1 VAVARPAATHSE
13 DDAQRLEL
21 KMSQSSSKHRYEAI
35 AREIRTP
42 AGVTWSALDEV
53 SVALA
58 AKSNCADP
66 KIQEVIE
73 MARLGVKRLLRLADR
88 LDMIAEY
95 EEGALQLQRYHVD
108 LRDVVGEAADQATY
122 LAARRS
128 ITASRN
134 VGKKAA
140 IAHVDARWLGV
151 ALVEVC
157 TNAYRFARNEIRI
170 VLTHADPVVILIE
183 DDGPGFAID
192 RGERRG
198 GGLGVSLDMARR
210 IIEAHGGKLHQR
222 ESTLPVRHER
232 PGAAIAMEFPLTVAA

>member
-1 VAVARPAATHSE
+1 
-13 DDAQRLEL
+13 
-21 KMSQSSSKHRYEAI
+21 MSSSQTSSKHRYEAI

-58 AKSNCADP
+58 ANPGCKDP
-66 KIQEVIE
+66 KILEVIE
-73 MARLGVKRLLRLADR
+73 MARLGVRRLLRLADR

-108 LRDVVGEAADQATY
+108 LRDVVDEAANQATY

-134 VGKKAA
+134 VGQKAA
-140 IAHVDARWLGV
+140 IAHVDARWLGA
-151 ALVEVC
+151 ALLEVC
-157 TNAYRFARNEIRI
+157 SNAYRFARNEIRI
-170 VLTHADPVVILIE
+170 VLTNTDPVVILIE

-192 RGERRG
+192 RGDRRG

-222 ESTLPVRHER
+222 ESTLPIRYDR
-232 PGAAIAMEFPLTVAA
+232 PGAAVAMEFPAAAAA